1 MKKHQ
6 QILTPPIK
14 PFAEPN
20 TNPYESISPCH
31 TGQRPKSHESILQRR
46 TWFY

>member
-20 TNPYESISPCH
+20 THPDESISPRH
-31 TGQRPKSHESILQRR
+31 TCKRPEGYESIL
-46 TWFY
+46 